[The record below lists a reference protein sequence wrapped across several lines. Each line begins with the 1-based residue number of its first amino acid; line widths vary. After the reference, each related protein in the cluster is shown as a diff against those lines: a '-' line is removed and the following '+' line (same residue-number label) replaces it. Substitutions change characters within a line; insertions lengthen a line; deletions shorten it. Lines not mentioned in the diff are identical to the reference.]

1 MRNITI
7 KLVAL
12 FGLLPAAMAAG
23 AAQKV
28 NPTTQINWPLATG
41 TTSPSASCTSSI
53 YGQPYTNRSTGDF
66 YVCAVSGWVLV
77 AGGGGGG
84 VGGSGTTGF
93 YALWTAATTL
103 GNGSLDDGVTTAG
116 FDTFS
121 KPVQVICSTCATQ
134 VDLTY
139 NSGHA
144 PTPGSST
151 TASFAPN
158 TSGQGTLSEAG
169 AAYDRICTHSNGQC
183 TGGGGGGGY
192 TNVTGS
198 ISETTVA
205 LINTACGSGTYY
217 ATTALSIATGGTITC
232 PVQFSKAGVM
242 TVASGQTVTFAK
254 AVTKTDAPTQIFAGS
269 GVVVLAAQDAPVEWW
284 GAVADG
290 NYGAST
296 GTDNAAAI
304 NACITSLTAGRC
316 LLLGNGIYRVA
327 SAVSIAKS
335 WVGIAG
341 PNEIAGTV
349 VSSIIGA
356 CNSTCIF
363 TDQAGIDIV
372 DVHGTNGPNVI
383 SGNTLENLS
392 QSLVPTASNRNRQ
405 LRFLASNHN
414 RHWA

>member
-103 GNGSLDDGVTTAG
+103 GNGSLDDGITTVG

-144 PTPGSST
+144 PAGSAT
-151 TASFAPN
+151 TASLAPN
-158 TSGQGTLSEAG
+158 TLPERTL
-169 AAYDRICTHSNGQC
+169 
-183 TGGGGGGGY
+183 
-192 TNVTGS
+192 
-198 ISETTVA
+198 
-205 LINTACGSGTYY
+205 
-217 ATTALSIATGGTITC
+217 
-232 PVQFSKAGVM
+232 P
-242 TVASGQTVTFAK
+242 
-254 AVTKTDAPTQIFAGS
+254 
-269 GVVVLAAQDAPVEWW
+269 
-284 GAVADG
+284 
-290 NYGAST
+290 
-296 GTDNAAAI
+296 
-304 NACITSLTAGRC
+304 
-316 LLLGNGIYRVA
+316 
-327 SAVSIAKS
+327 
-335 WVGIAG
+335 
-341 PNEIAGTV
+341 
-349 VSSIIGA
+349 
-356 CNSTCIF
+356 
-363 TDQAGIDIV
+363 
-372 DVHGTNGPNVI
+372 
-383 SGNTLENLS
+383 
-392 QSLVPTASNRNRQ
+392 
-405 LRFLASNHN
+405 
-414 RHWA
+414 